1 MHEDRLNAAGVISPG
16 GSYIR
21 SDSMPAAS
29 IRLALEEK
37 RREHEKKRY
46 LETFDFMH
54 ISCMTFSKI
63 SAFFLISFLTKIN
76 FCMH

>member
-1 MHEDRLNAAGVISPG
+1 MSGFSQG
-16 GSYIR
+16 GTYLR

-46 LETFDFMH
+46 LETCVNKYWILKCWDKIMQVMIIGVIFMQRV
-54 ISCMTFSKI
+54 FG
-63 SAFFLISFLTKIN
+63 L
-76 FCMH
+76 